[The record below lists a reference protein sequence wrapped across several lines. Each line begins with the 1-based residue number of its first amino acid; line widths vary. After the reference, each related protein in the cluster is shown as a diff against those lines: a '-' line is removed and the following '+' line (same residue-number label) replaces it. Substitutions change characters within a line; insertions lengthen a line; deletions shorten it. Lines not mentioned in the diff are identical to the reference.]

1 MSKFMTKAMNKAME
15 RAKEAFDYDGNMIPI
30 CPYCEKDINP
40 ASFSQ
45 KGGSMFQKI
54 DFEFATKY
62 MAVSMFTNIFFCPHC
77 RKILGIS
84 RSAIPPSGS
93 SN

>member
-1 MSKFMTKAMNKAME
+1 MSKFIQKAMTK
-15 RAKEAFDYDGNMIPI
+15 AKEAFDFDGNMIPI

-40 ASFSQ
+40 ASFSR
-45 KGGSMFQKI
+45 KGGAMFQKI
-54 DFEFATKY
+54 DFEFASKY

-84 RSAIPPSGS
+84 RSAIPPNS
-93 SN
+93 S